1 MEEPAWDRA
10 NDLQRLA
17 SHTFDLLVLG
27 GGITGA
33 GIARDA
39 ALRGLDVA
47 LIEKNDFASG
57 TSSRSSK
64 LVHGGLRYLQHA
76 QLKLV
81 FEGTNER
88 ALLMKL
94 APHLVRPLEFLIP
107 AYRRSFLAMIT
118 SGLILYDL
126 LALKKPPAGHKRH
139 RARQLYELEPGLRRE
154 HLVGGLTYFD
164 CATDDAR
171 LTLENVLEARE
182 LGATCISYVAAL
194 EPLHRSGGRIAGILA
209 E

>member
-1 MEEPAWDRA
+1 MLR
-10 NDLQRLA
+10 NRSRDLAHLGR
-17 SHTFDLLVLG
+17 HTFDLLIVG
-27 GGITGA
+27 GGVTGA

-39 ALRGLDVA
+39 TLRGLDVA
-47 LIEKNDFASG
+47 LIEKSDFASG

-64 LVHGGLRYLQHA
+64 LVHGGLRYLQQA

-94 APHLVRPLEFLIP
+94 APHRVRPLEFLIP
-107 AYRRSFLAMIT
+107 AYRRTFMAMI
-118 SGLILYDL
+118 SAGLVLYDV
-126 LALKKPPAGHKRH
+126 LALGKPPAGHRRH
-139 RARQLYELEPGLRRE
+139 RARELYELEPALRRD

-171 LTLENVLEARE
+171 LTLDNILEARE
-182 LGATCISYVAAL
+182 LGATCVSYVRAQA
-194 EPLHRSGGRIAGILA
+194 PLYRSGG
-209 E
+209 